1 MTDKTFTAD
10 DRAAIIE
17 TCTKMTYFIDER
29 QWADLHTVFTES
41 ITLDYGDLF
50 GGPPTDTPRAVYI
63 KNAERLLGNLDATQ
77 HLVSGHMVSGVGD
90 EARCI
95 SQVVAVHVKP
105 NNSGDSMWTSGGQYD
120 MRLQRS
126 EDGWRISA
134 VRAIQRWCTGNREV
148 LRLGKLD
155 V

>member
-1 MTDKTFTAD
+1 MTQERFDAN

-17 TCTKMTYFIDER
+17 TCTKMTYLIDER
-29 QWADLHTVFTES
+29 RWADLHEVFTET

-50 GGPPTDTPRAVYI
+50 GSAPTDTPRSVYVR
-63 KNAERLLGNLDATQ
+63 NAERLLGNLDATQ
-77 HLVSGHMVSGVGD
+77 HLVSGHLVTGSGDDAG
-90 EARCI
+90 CI
-95 SQVVAVHVKP
+95 SQVVAIHVKP
-105 NNSGDSMWTSGGQYD
+105 NSSGGAMWTSGGQYD
-120 MRLQRS
+120 MRLQRC

>member
-1 MTDKTFTAD
+1 MTEERFDAD
-10 DRAAIIE
+10 DRAAIVE
-17 TCTKMTYFIDER
+17 TCTKMTYYIDER
-29 QWADLHTVFTES
+29 RWADLHEVFAET

-50 GGPPTDTPRAVYI
+50 GSAPTDTPRAVYV

-77 HLVSGHMVSGVGD
+77 HLVSGHLVSGSGD
-90 EARCI
+90 DARCI
-95 SQVVAVHVKP
+95 SQVVAIHVKP
-105 NNSGDSMWTSGGQYD
+105 NTSGDSMWTSGGQYD
-120 MRLQRS
+120 MRLRRC

-148 LRLGKLD
+148 LRLGKLG